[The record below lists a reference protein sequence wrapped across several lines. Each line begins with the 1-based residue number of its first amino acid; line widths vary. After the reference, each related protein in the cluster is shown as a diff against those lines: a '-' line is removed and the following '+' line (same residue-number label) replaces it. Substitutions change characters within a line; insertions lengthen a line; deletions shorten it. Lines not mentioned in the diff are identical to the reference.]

1 MNIVAKTQN
10 SAPEETGF
18 LCTYLADICKD
29 ISRWARI
36 VRMLGSCEPGME
48 HKCLFIPHY
57 AVDSDAGRRCMYH
70 VSPLVNMGIDDQARG
85 SVA

>member
-36 VRMLGSCEPGME
+36 VRMLGSCEPAWNISVFSSLIMQLTLMQE
-48 HKCLFIPHY
+48 DDVCIT
-57 AVDSDAGRRCMYH
+57 C
-70 VSPLVNMGIDDQARG
+70 PLW
-85 SVA
+85 